1 MLKKLKMLS
10 IFLVFFF
17 MLPIITGLLPFPNN
31 QKYDPTIAQE
41 KPVVYASSEVVF
53 TDLNSQEEVARE
65 VTATD
70 VTSNLDSFDVM
81 FVFTHS
87 HETYK
92 PFAESEIGKITVSDN
107 KANIFSMSDMMESYF
122 KLNGINATTLDVD
135 IMKELIKQGKN
146 YASAYNVA
154 RPFIKKA
161 LAEKKYDLVL
171 DLHRDAAGYKTSTVK
186 YNDVTYAKI
195 AFVVGTSNSNFKENL
210 KHANTLNQSLNQI
223 VPNIS
228 RGIIQK
234 SSAQGDGVYN
244 QDLGGNLLVV
254 EIGGIDNTEDEV
266 YRTISVLAQ
275 AISNAYVQQE
285 EK

>member
-31 QKYDPTIAQE
+31 QKYEPTINKE
-41 KPVVYASSEVVF
+41 NPVVYASSEVIL
-53 TDLNSQEEVARE
+53 TGQEEVAGE
-65 VTATD
+65 GTTTD
-70 VTSNLDSFDVM
+70 VSSNLNSFNVL
-81 FVFTHS
+81 FVYTHS

-107 KANIFSMSDMMESYF
+107 KANIFSMSDMMENYF

-135 IMKELIKQGKN
+135 IMEELTKQGKN
-146 YASAYNVA
+146 YASAYKVA
-154 RPFIKKA
+154 RPFIKEA
-161 LAEKKYDLVL
+161 LAEKPYDLVL

-186 YNDVTYAKI
+186 YNDVSYAKI
-195 AFVVGTSNSNFKENL
+195 AFVIGTAHSNFRENL
-210 KHANTLNQSLNQI
+210 KHANALNQSLNQI

-244 QDLGGNLLVV
+244 QDLGPHLLVV
-254 EIGGIDNTEDEV
+254 EVGGIDNNEDEV

-275 AISNAYVQQE
+275 AIANTYLQKEDNV
-285 EK
+285 